1 MKEFAYSEPCLDEE
15 DKKAVL
21 EVLNSKQLEFAYSEP
36 CLDEEDK
43 KAVLEVLNSKQLTQG
58 KRSLLFEEALCEFLG
73 VKHALVFN
81 SATSALLTLYRNFSD
96 FNADCNEIITTPISF
111 VATANMLLESG
122 YKPVFAEI
130 KNDGNIDELALE
142 KLINERTKAIVSVDY
157 AGKSVEIGSIQKLC
171 KRHSLSFLSDSS
183 HALGSEYQN
192 KKVGGFALASVFSF
206 HAIKPITTAEGGAV
220 VTNDGELYEKMKLFR
235 SHGMLKKDFFE
246 GEVKSI
252 GHNFRLNEIQSALG
266 LSQLKKAPLLM
277 QKREEIALVYD
288 RIFKDNP
295 YFTPLHPLLKDKS
308 SNHLYPILMRQKF
321 FTCKKLILENLHKH
335 GILAQVHYKP
345 IYQYQLYQQLF
356 NTAPLKSAED
366 FYRAEISLPCHANLD
381 LGSVQNIAHGV
392 LKTFENLKVK

>member
-1 MKEFAYSEPCLDEE
+1 MK
-15 DKKAVL
+15 
-21 EVLNSKQLEFAYSEP
+21 EFAYSEP

-142 KLINERTKAIVSVDY
+142 KLINEKTKAIVSVDY

-171 KRHSLSFLSDSS
+171 KKHSLSFLSDSS

-220 VTNDGELYEKMKLFR
+220 VTNDGELYEKMKWFR

-321 FTCKKLILENLHKH
+321 FTCKKLILENLHKC

-381 LGSVQNIAHGV
+381 LESVQNIAHGV
-392 LKTFENLKVK
+392 LKTFEDLKIE

>member
-1 MKEFAYSEPCLDEE
+1 MK
-15 DKKAVL
+15 
-21 EVLNSKQLEFAYSEP
+21 EFAYSEP

-96 FNADCNEIITTPISF
+96 FSADCNEIITTPISF

-142 KLINERTKAIVSVDY
+142 KLINKKTKAIVSVDY

-220 VTNDGELYEKMKLFR
+220 VTNDSELHEKMKLFR

-277 QKREEIALVYD
+277 QKREEIALTYD

-321 FTCKKLILENLHKH
+321 FTCKKLILENLHKR

-356 NTAPLKSAED
+356 NTAPLKSAEN

-381 LGSVQNIAHGV
+381 LESVQNIAHGV
-392 LKTFENLKVK
+392 LKTFEDLKIE

>member
-15 DKKAVL
+15 DKKV
-21 EVLNSKQLEFAYSEP
+21 
-36 CLDEEDK
+36 
-43 KAVLEVLNSKQLTQG
+43 VLEVLNSKQLTQG

-142 KLINERTKAIVSVDY
+142 KLINEKTKAIVSVDY

-220 VTNDGELYEKMKLFR
+220 VTNDNELYEKMKWFR
-235 SHGMLKKDFFE
+235 SHGMIKKDFFE

-321 FTCKKLILENLHKH
+321 FTCKKLILENLHKR

-381 LGSVQNIAHGV
+381 LESAQTIAHGV
-392 LKTFENLKVK
+392 LKTFENLKIE

>member
-1 MKEFAYSEPCLDEE
+1 MKLFAYSEPCLDEE

-21 EVLNSKQLEFAYSEP
+21 EVL
-36 CLDEEDK
+36 D
-43 KAVLEVLNSKQLTQG
+43 SKQLTQG

-81 SATSALLTLYRNFSD
+81 SATSALLTLYRNFSG
-96 FNADCNEIITTPISF
+96 FNAHCNEIITTPISF

-122 YKPVFAEI
+122 YTPVFAEV

-142 KLINERTKAIVSVDY
+142 KLITKKTKAIVSVDY
-157 AGKSVEIGSIQKLC
+157 AGKSVETESIQKLC
-171 KRHSLSFLSDSS
+171 KKHSLSFLSDSS

-220 VTNDGELYEKMKLFR
+220 VTNDSELHEKMKLFR

-266 LSQLKKAPLLM
+266 LSQLKKASLFM

-321 FTCKKLILENLHKH
+321 FTCKKLILENLHKR

-366 FYRAEISLPCHANLD
+366 FYRAEISLPCHANLN
-381 LGSVQNIAHGV
+381 LENAKAIAHGV
-392 LKTFENLKVK
+392 LKTFEDLKIE

>member
-1 MKEFAYSEPCLDEE
+1 MK
-15 DKKAVL
+15 
-21 EVLNSKQLEFAYSEP
+21 EFAYSEP

-81 SATSALLTLYRNFSD
+81 SATSALLTLYRNFSE
-96 FNADCNEIITTPISF
+96 FSADCNEIITTPISF

-122 YKPVFAEI
+122 YTPVFAEI

-142 KLINERTKAIVSVDY
+142 KLITKKTKAIVSVDY
-157 AGKSVEIGSIQKLC
+157 AGKSVEVGSIQKLC
-171 KRHSLSFLSDSS
+171 KKHSLSFLSDSS
-183 HALGSEYQN
+183 HALGSEYHN

-220 VTNDGELYEKMKLFR
+220 VTNNSELYEKMKSFR

-266 LSQLKKAPLLM
+266 LSQLKKAPFLM

-321 FTCKKLILENLHKH
+321 FACKKLILESLHKR

-366 FYRAEISLPCHANLD
+366 FYNAEISLPCHANLN
-381 LGSVQNIAHGV
+381 LENAKAIAHGV
-392 LKTFENLKVK
+392 LKTFESFNRISSI

>member
-1 MKEFAYSEPCLDEE
+1 MK
-15 DKKAVL
+15 
-21 EVLNSKQLEFAYSEP
+21 EFAYSEP

-122 YKPVFAEI
+122 YKPVFATI

-142 KLINERTKAIVSVDY
+142 KLINKKTKAIVSVDY

-171 KRHSLSFLSDSS
+171 KKHSLSFLSDSS

-220 VTNDGELYEKMKLFR
+220 VTNDRKLYEKMKLFR

-277 QKREEIALVYD
+277 QKREEIALIYD

-321 FTCKKLILENLHKH
+321 FACKKLILENLHKR

-381 LGSVQNIAHGV
+381 LESAQTIAHGV
-392 LKTFENLKVK
+392 LKTFEDLKIE

>member
-1 MKEFAYSEPCLDEE
+1 MKG
-15 DKKAVL
+15 
-21 EVLNSKQLEFAYSEP
+21 FAYSEP

-142 KLINERTKAIVSVDY
+142 KLINEKTKAIVSVDY
-157 AGKSVEIGSIQKLC
+157 AGKSVEVGSIQKLC

-192 KKVGGFALASVFSF
+192 KKVGSFALASVFSF

-220 VTNDGELYEKMKLFR
+220 VTNDGELHEKMKWFR
-235 SHGMLKKDFFE
+235 SHGMIKKDFFE

-277 QKREEIALVYD
+277 QKREEVALIYD
-288 RIFKDNP
+288 RIFKDSP

-321 FTCKKLILENLHKH
+321 FTCKKLILENLHKC

-381 LGSVQNIAHGV
+381 LESAQTIAHGV
-392 LKTFENLKVK
+392 LKTFEDLKIE

>member
-1 MKEFAYSEPCLDEE
+1 MK
-15 DKKAVL
+15 
-21 EVLNSKQLEFAYSEP
+21 EFAYSEP

-73 VKHALVFN
+73 VKHALAFN
-81 SATSALLTLYRNFSD
+81 SATSALLTLYRNFSG

-122 YKPVFAEI
+122 YKPVFAEV

-142 KLINERTKAIVSVDY
+142 KLITKKTKAIVSVDY
-157 AGKSVEIGSIQKLC
+157 AGKSVEVESIQKLC
-171 KRHSLSFLSDSS
+171 KKHSLSFLSDSS

-220 VTNDGELYEKMKLFR
+220 VTNDSELYEKMKSFR

-246 GEVKSI
+246 GEVKSV
-252 GHNFRLNEIQSALG
+252 GYNFRLNEIQSALG

-288 RIFKDNP
+288 GIFKDNP

-308 SNHLYPILMRQKF
+308 SNHLYPILMCQKF
-321 FTCKKLILENLHKH
+321 FIFKKLILENLHKL

-366 FYRAEISLPCHANLD
+366 FYNAEISLPCHANLN
-381 LGSVQNIAHGV
+381 LESVQNIAHGV
-392 LKTFENLKVK
+392 LKTFEGFNRMGFI

>member
-1 MKEFAYSEPCLDEE
+1 MK
-15 DKKAVL
+15 
-21 EVLNSKQLEFAYSEP
+21 EFAYSEP

-81 SATSALLTLYRNFSD
+81 SATSALLTLYRNFSG

-122 YKPVFAEI
+122 YRPMFAEV

-142 KLINERTKAIVSVDY
+142 KLITKKTKAIVSVDY
-157 AGKSVEIGSIQKLC
+157 AGKSVEVGSIQKLC
-171 KRHSLSFLSDSS
+171 KKHSLSFLSDSS

-220 VTNDGELYEKMKLFR
+220 VTNNSELYEKMKLFR

-266 LSQLKKAPLLM
+266 LSQLKKAPFLM

-288 RIFKDNP
+288 KIFKDNP
-295 YFTPLHPLLKDKS
+295 YFTPLHPLLKDQS

-321 FTCKKLILENLHKH
+321 FIFKKLILENLHKR

-366 FYRAEISLPCHANLD
+366 FYNAEISLPCHANLN
-381 LGSVQNIAHGV
+381 LESVQNIAHSV
-392 LKTFENLKVK
+392 LKTFESFKIE

>member
-1 MKEFAYSEPCLDEE
+1 MK
-15 DKKAVL
+15 
-21 EVLNSKQLEFAYSEP
+21 EFAYSEP

-81 SATSALLTLYRNFSD
+81 SATSALLTLYRNFSG
-96 FNADCNEIITTPISF
+96 FSADRNEIITTPISF

-122 YKPVFAEI
+122 YKPVFAGI

-142 KLINERTKAIVSVDY
+142 KLINEKTKAIVSVDY
-157 AGKSVEIGSIQKLC
+157 AGKSVEIESIQELC
-171 KRHSLSFLSDSS
+171 KKHSLSFLSDSS

-192 KKVGGFALASVFSF
+192 KKVGSFALASVFSF

-220 VTNDGELYEKMKLFR
+220 VTNDSELHEKMKLFR

-321 FTCKKLILENLHKH
+321 FTCKKLILENLHKR

-356 NTAPLKSAED
+356 NTAPLKSAEN
-366 FYRAEISLPCHANLD
+366 FYNAEISLPCHANLN
-381 LGSVQNIAHGV
+381 LESAQTIAHGV
-392 LKTFENLKVK
+392 LKTFENLKIE

>member
-1 MKEFAYSEPCLDEE
+1 MK
-15 DKKAVL
+15 
-21 EVLNSKQLEFAYSEP
+21 EFAYSEP

-58 KRSLLFEEALCEFLG
+58 KHSLLFEEALCEFLG
-73 VKHALVFN
+73 VKRALVFN

-142 KLINERTKAIVSVDY
+142 KLINEKTKAIVSVDY

-220 VTNDGELYEKMKLFR
+220 VTNDSELYEKMKWFR
-235 SHGMLKKDFFE
+235 SHGIIKKDFFE

-277 QKREEIALVYD
+277 QKREEIALTYD

-381 LGSVQNIAHGV
+381 LESVQNIAHGV
-392 LKTFENLKVK
+392 LKTFENLKIE

>member
-1 MKEFAYSEPCLDEE
+1 MK
-15 DKKAVL
+15 
-21 EVLNSKQLEFAYSEP
+21 EFAYSEP

-142 KLINERTKAIVSVDY
+142 KLINEKTKAIVSVDY

-220 VTNDGELYEKMKLFR
+220 VTNDGELYEKMKWFR
-235 SHGMLKKDFFE
+235 SHGMIKKDFFE

-321 FTCKKLILENLHKH
+321 FTCKKLILENLHKR

-381 LGSVQNIAHGV
+381 LESVQNIAHGV
-392 LKTFENLKVK
+392 LKTFEGFKIE

>member
-1 MKEFAYSEPCLDEE
+1 MK
-15 DKKAVL
+15 
-21 EVLNSKQLEFAYSEP
+21 EFAYSEP

-96 FNADCNEIITTPISF
+96 FSADCNEIITTPISF

-122 YKPVFAEI
+122 YKPVFAGI

-142 KLINERTKAIVSVDY
+142 KLINKKTKAIVSVDY
-157 AGKSVEIGSIQKLC
+157 AGKSVEIESIQKLC

-220 VTNDGELYEKMKLFR
+220 VTNDSELYEKMKWFR
-235 SHGMLKKDFFE
+235 SHGMIKKDFFE

-308 SNHLYPILMRQKF
+308 SNHLYPILIRQKF
-321 FTCKKLILENLHKH
+321 FTYKKLILENLHKR

-381 LGSVQNIAHGV
+381 LESVQNIAHGV
-392 LKTFENLKVK
+392 LKTFENLKIE

>member
-1 MKEFAYSEPCLDEE
+1 MK
-15 DKKAVL
+15 
-21 EVLNSKQLEFAYSEP
+21 EFAYSEP

-81 SATSALLTLYRNFSD
+81 SATSALLTLYRNFSP

-122 YKPVFAEI
+122 YKPVFAGI

-142 KLINERTKAIVSVDY
+142 KLINEKTKAIVSVDY

-220 VTNDGELYEKMKLFR
+220 VTNDGELYEKMKWFR
-235 SHGMLKKDFFE
+235 SHGMIKKDFFE

-321 FTCKKLILENLHKH
+321 FTCKKLILENLHKR

-356 NTAPLKSAED
+356 NTAPLKSAEN

-381 LGSVQNIAHGV
+381 LESVQNIAHGV
-392 LKTFENLKVK
+392 LKTFENLKIE

>member
-1 MKEFAYSEPCLDEE
+1 MK
-15 DKKAVL
+15 
-21 EVLNSKQLEFAYSEP
+21 EFAYSEP

-220 VTNDGELYEKMKLFR
+220 VTNDNELYEKMKWFR
-235 SHGMLKKDFFE
+235 SHGMIKKNFFE

-321 FTCKKLILENLHKH
+321 FTCKKLILENLHKCD
-335 GILAQVHYKP
+335 ILAQVHYKP

-356 NTAPLKSAED
+356 NTAPLKSAEN

-381 LGSVQNIAHGV
+381 LESAQTIAHGV
-392 LKTFENLKVK
+392 LKTFEDLKIE

>member
-1 MKEFAYSEPCLDEE
+1 MK
-15 DKKAVL
+15 
-21 EVLNSKQLEFAYSEP
+21 EFAYSEP

-81 SATSALLTLYRNFSD
+81 SATSALLTLYRNFSG

-157 AGKSVEIGSIQKLC
+157 AGKSVEIESIQKLC
-171 KRHSLSFLSDSS
+171 KKHSLSFLSDSS

-220 VTNDGELYEKMKLFR
+220 VTNDGELYEKMKWFR
-235 SHGMLKKDFFE
+235 SHGMIKKDFFE

-277 QKREEIALVYD
+277 QKREEIALAYD

-308 SNHLYPILMRQKF
+308 SNHLYPILMCQKF

-366 FYRAEISLPCHANLD
+366 FYHAEISLPCHANLD
-381 LGSVQNIAHGV
+381 LKSVQNIAHGV
-392 LKTFENLKVK
+392 LKTFESFK

>member
-21 EVLNSKQLEFAYSEP
+21 EVLNSKQI
-36 CLDEEDK
+36 
-43 KAVLEVLNSKQLTQG
+43 TQG

-73 VKHALVFN
+73 VKHALAFN

-96 FNADCNEIITTPISF
+96 FNTDYNEIITTPISF

-122 YKPVFAEI
+122 YKPVFSEV

-142 KLINERTKAIVSVDY
+142 KLITKKTKAIVSVDY
-157 AGKSVEIGSIQKLC
+157 AGKSVEVGSIQRLC
-171 KRHSLSFLSDSS
+171 KKYSLSFLSDSS
-183 HALGSEYQN
+183 HALGSEYHN

-220 VTNDGELYEKMKLFR
+220 VTNDSELYEKMKLFR

-277 QKREEIALVYD
+277 QKREEVALVYD

-308 SNHLYPILMRQKF
+308 SNHLYPILMDQKF
-321 FTCKKLILENLHKH
+321 FTFKRSILESLHKL

-366 FYRAEISLPCHANLD
+366 FYNAEISLPCHANLN
-381 LGSVQNIAHGV
+381 LESVQNIAHGV
-392 LKTFENLKVK
+392 LKTFEGFNRTSSV

>member
-1 MKEFAYSEPCLDEE
+1 MK
-15 DKKAVL
+15 
-21 EVLNSKQLEFAYSEP
+21 EFAYSEP

-81 SATSALLTLYRNFSD
+81 SATSALLTLYRNFSP

-122 YKPVFAEI
+122 YKPVFAGI

-142 KLINERTKAIVSVDY
+142 KLINEKTKAIVSVDY

-220 VTNDGELYEKMKLFR
+220 VTNDSELYEKMKLFR
-235 SHGMLKKDFFE
+235 SHGMIKKDFFE

-295 YFTPLHPLLKDKS
+295 YFTSLHPLLKDKS

-321 FTCKKLILENLHKH
+321 FTCKKLILENLHKR

-381 LGSVQNIAHGV
+381 LESVQNIAHGV
-392 LKTFENLKVK
+392 LKTFENLKIE

>member
-1 MKEFAYSEPCLDEE
+1 MK
-15 DKKAVL
+15 
-21 EVLNSKQLEFAYSEP
+21 EFAYSEP

-96 FNADCNEIITTPISF
+96 FNANCNEIITTPISF

-122 YKPVFAEI
+122 YKPVFAGI

-142 KLINERTKAIVSVDY
+142 KLINEKTKAIVSVDY
-157 AGKSVEIGSIQKLC
+157 AGKSVEIESIQKLC
-171 KRHSLSFLSDSS
+171 KKHSLSFLSDSS

-220 VTNDGELYEKMKLFR
+220 VTNDNELYEKMKWFR
-235 SHGMLKKDFFE
+235 SHGMIKKDFFE

-277 QKREEIALVYD
+277 QKREEIALTYD

-321 FTCKKLILENLHKH
+321 FTCKKLILENLHKR

-366 FYRAEISLPCHANLD
+366 FYRAEISLPCHANLN
-381 LGSVQNIAHGV
+381 LESAQTIAHGV
-392 LKTFENLKVK
+392 LKIFENLKIE

>member
-1 MKEFAYSEPCLDEE
+1 MK
-15 DKKAVL
+15 
-21 EVLNSKQLEFAYSEP
+21 EFAYSEP

-142 KLINERTKAIVSVDY
+142 KLINEKTKAIVSVDY
-157 AGKSVEIGSIQKLC
+157 AGKSVEIGSLQKLC

-220 VTNDGELYEKMKLFR
+220 VTNDSELYEKMKWFR

-266 LSQLKKAPLLM
+266 LSQLKKAPFLM

-321 FTCKKLILENLHKH
+321 FTCKKLILENLHKC

-381 LGSVQNIAHGV
+381 LESVQNIAHGV
-392 LKTFENLKVK
+392 LKTFEDLKIE

>member
-1 MKEFAYSEPCLDEE
+1 MK
-15 DKKAVL
+15 
-21 EVLNSKQLEFAYSEP
+21 EFAYSEP

-122 YKPVFAEI
+122 YKPVFAGI

-142 KLINERTKAIVSVDY
+142 KLINEKTKAIVSVDY

-220 VTNDGELYEKMKLFR
+220 VTNDGELYEKMKWFR

-321 FTCKKLILENLHKH
+321 FTCKKLILENLHKR

-381 LGSVQNIAHGV
+381 LESVQNIAHGV
-392 LKTFENLKVK
+392 LKTFEDLKIE

>member
-1 MKEFAYSEPCLDEE
+1 MK
-15 DKKAVL
+15 
-21 EVLNSKQLEFAYSEP
+21 EFAYSEP

-220 VTNDGELYEKMKLFR
+220 VTNDSELYEKMKWFR
-235 SHGMLKKDFFE
+235 SHGMIKKDFFE

-321 FTCKKLILENLHKH
+321 FTCKKLILENLHKR

-356 NTAPLKSAED
+356 NTAPLKNAED

-381 LGSVQNIAHGV
+381 LESVQNIAHGV
-392 LKTFENLKVK
+392 LKTFEGFKIE

>member
-1 MKEFAYSEPCLDEE
+1 MK
-15 DKKAVL
+15 
-21 EVLNSKQLEFAYSEP
+21 EFAYSEP

-142 KLINERTKAIVSVDY
+142 KLINEKTKAIVSVDY

-171 KRHSLSFLSDSS
+171 KKHSLSFLSDSS

-192 KKVGGFALASVFSF
+192 QKVGGFALASVFSF

-220 VTNDGELYEKMKLFR
+220 VTNDGELHEKMKWFR
-235 SHGMLKKDFFE
+235 SHGMIKKDFFE
-246 GEVKSI
+246 GEVKSV

-277 QKREEIALVYD
+277 QKREEVALTYD

-308 SNHLYPILMRQKF
+308 SNHLYPILIRQKF
-321 FTCKKLILENLHKH
+321 FIFKKLILENLHKR

-366 FYRAEISLPCHANLD
+366 FYRAEISLPCHANLN
-381 LGSVQNIAHGV
+381 LESVQNIAHGV
-392 LKTFENLKVK
+392 LKTFEGFKVE

>member
-1 MKEFAYSEPCLDEE
+1 MK
-15 DKKAVL
+15 
-21 EVLNSKQLEFAYSEP
+21 EFAYSEP

-58 KRSLLFEEALCEFLG
+58 RYSLLFEEALCEFLG

-96 FNADCNEIITTPISF
+96 FNAHCNEIITTPISF

-122 YKPVFAEI
+122 YTPVFAEV

-142 KLINERTKAIVSVDY
+142 KLITKKTKAIVSVDY
-157 AGKSVEIGSIQKLC
+157 TGKSVEVGSIQKLC
-171 KRHSLSFLSDSS
+171 KKHSLSFLSDSS

-220 VTNDGELYEKMKLFR
+220 VTNDSELHEKMKSFR

-277 QKREEIALVYD
+277 QKREEIALIYD
-288 RIFKDNP
+288 EIFKDNP
-295 YFTPLHPLLKDKS
+295 YFTSLHPFLKHKS

-321 FTCKKLILENLHKH
+321 FTFKRSILESLHKL

-366 FYRAEISLPCHANLD
+366 FYNAEISLPCHANLN
-381 LGSVQNIAHGV
+381 LESVQNIAHGV
-392 LKTFENLKVK
+392 LKTFESFNRISSI

>member
-1 MKEFAYSEPCLDEE
+1 MK
-15 DKKAVL
+15 
-21 EVLNSKQLEFAYSEP
+21 EFAYSEP

-142 KLINERTKAIVSVDY
+142 KLINKKTKAIVSVDY

-220 VTNDGELYEKMKLFR
+220 VTNDNELYEKMKWFR
-235 SHGMLKKDFFE
+235 SHGMIKKDFFE

-277 QKREEIALVYD
+277 QKREEIALTYD

-321 FTCKKLILENLHKH
+321 FTCKKLILENLHKR

-356 NTAPLKSAED
+356 NTTPLKSAED

-381 LGSVQNIAHGV
+381 LKSVQNIAHGV
-392 LKTFENLKVK
+392 LKTFEGFKIE

>member
-1 MKEFAYSEPCLDEE
+1 MK
-15 DKKAVL
+15 
-21 EVLNSKQLEFAYSEP
+21 EFAYSEP

-130 KNDGNIDELALE
+130 KNDGNIDELTLE
-142 KLINERTKAIVSVDY
+142 KLINEKTKAIVSVDY

-171 KRHSLSFLSDSS
+171 KKHSLSFLSDSS

-192 KKVGGFALASVFSF
+192 QKVGGFALASVFSF

-220 VTNDGELYEKMKLFR
+220 VTNDNELYEKMKLFR
-235 SHGMLKKDFFE
+235 SHGMIKKDFFE

-321 FTCKKLILENLHKH
+321 FIFKKLILENLHKR

-366 FYRAEISLPCHANLD
+366 FYCAEISLPCHANLD
-381 LGSVQNIAHGV
+381 LESVQNIAHGV
-392 LKTFENLKVK
+392 LKTFESFKIE

>member
-1 MKEFAYSEPCLDEE
+1 MK
-15 DKKAVL
+15 
-21 EVLNSKQLEFAYSEP
+21 EFAYSEP

-142 KLINERTKAIVSVDY
+142 KLINKKTKAIVSVDY

-171 KRHSLSFLSDSS
+171 KKHSLHFLSDSS

-220 VTNDGELYEKMKLFR
+220 VTNDSELHEKMKWFR

-321 FTCKKLILENLHKH
+321 FTCKKLILENLHKR

-356 NTAPLKSAED
+356 NTAPLKSAEN
-366 FYRAEISLPCHANLD
+366 FYHAEISLPCHANLD
-381 LGSVQNIAHGV
+381 LESVQNIAHGV
-392 LKTFENLKVK
+392 LKTFESFKIE

>member
-1 MKEFAYSEPCLDEE
+1 MKEFS
-15 DKKAVL
+15 
-21 EVLNSKQLEFAYSEP
+21 YSEP

-122 YKPVFAEI
+122 YKPVFAGI

-142 KLINERTKAIVSVDY
+142 KLINEKTKAIVSVDY
-157 AGKSVEIGSIQKLC
+157 AGKSVETESIQKLC
-171 KRHSLSFLSDSS
+171 KKHSLSFLSDSS

-192 KKVGGFALASVFSF
+192 QKVGGFALASVFSF

-220 VTNDGELYEKMKLFR
+220 VTNDGELYEKMKWFR

-266 LSQLKKAPLLM
+266 LSQLKKAPFFM
-277 QKREEIALVYD
+277 QKREEAALVYD

-308 SNHLYPILMRQKF
+308 SNHLYPILMHQKF
-321 FTCKKLILENLHKH
+321 LTCKKLILENLHKI

-366 FYRAEISLPCHANLD
+366 FYRAEISLPCHANLN
-381 LGSVQNIAHGV
+381 LESVQNIAHGV
-392 LKTFENLKVK
+392 LKTFEDLKIE

>member
-1 MKEFAYSEPCLDEE
+1 MK
-15 DKKAVL
+15 
-21 EVLNSKQLEFAYSEP
+21 EFAYSEP

-142 KLINERTKAIVSVDY
+142 KLINEKTKAIVSVDY

-192 KKVGGFALASVFSF
+192 KKVGSFALASVFSF

-220 VTNDGELYEKMKLFR
+220 VTNDGELYEKMKWFR
-235 SHGMLKKDFFE
+235 SHGMIKKDFFE

-321 FTCKKLILENLHKH
+321 FTCKKLILENLHKR

-381 LGSVQNIAHGV
+381 LESVQNIAHGV
-392 LKTFENLKVK
+392 LKTFENLKIE

>member
-1 MKEFAYSEPCLDEE
+1 MK
-15 DKKAVL
+15 
-21 EVLNSKQLEFAYSEP
+21 EFAYSEP

-142 KLINERTKAIVSVDY
+142 KLINKKTKAIVSVDY

-220 VTNDGELYEKMKLFR
+220 VTNDSELYEKMKWFR
-235 SHGMLKKDFFE
+235 SHGMIKKDFFE

-321 FTCKKLILENLHKH
+321 FTCKKLILENLHKR

-356 NTAPLKSAED
+356 NTAPLKSAQD

-381 LGSVQNIAHGV
+381 LESVHNISHGV
-392 LKTFENLKVK
+392 LKTFENLKIE

>member
-1 MKEFAYSEPCLDEE
+1 MK
-15 DKKAVL
+15 
-21 EVLNSKQLEFAYSEP
+21 EFAYSEP

-142 KLINERTKAIVSVDY
+142 KLINEKTKAIVSVDY

-220 VTNDGELYEKMKLFR
+220 VTNDNELYEKMKWFR
-235 SHGMLKKDFFE
+235 SHGMIKKDFFE

-321 FTCKKLILENLHKH
+321 FTCKKLILENLHKR

-381 LGSVQNIAHGV
+381 LESVQNIAHGV
-392 LKTFENLKVK
+392 LKTFENLKIE

>member
-1 MKEFAYSEPCLDEE
+1 MKEFS
-15 DKKAVL
+15 
-21 EVLNSKQLEFAYSEP
+21 YSEP

-81 SATSALLTLYRNFSD
+81 SATSALLTLYRNFSG

-111 VATANMLLESG
+111 VATTNMLLESG
-122 YKPVFAEI
+122 YKPVFAGI

-142 KLINERTKAIVSVDY
+142 KLINEKTKAIVSVDY

-171 KRHSLSFLSDSS
+171 KKHSLSFLSDSS

-192 KKVGGFALASVFSF
+192 QKVGGFALASVFSF

-220 VTNDGELYEKMKLFR
+220 VTNDSELYEKMKWFR

-266 LSQLKKAPLLM
+266 LSQLKKAPLFM
-277 QKREEIALVYD
+277 QKREEVALVYD

-321 FTCKKLILENLHKH
+321 FTCKKLILENLHKR

-366 FYRAEISLPCHANLD
+366 FYRAEISLPCHANLN
-381 LGSVQNIAHGV
+381 LESVQNIAHGV
-392 LKTFENLKVK
+392 LKTFESFKVE

>member
-1 MKEFAYSEPCLDEE
+1 MK
-15 DKKAVL
+15 
-21 EVLNSKQLEFAYSEP
+21 EFAYSEP

-122 YKPVFAEI
+122 YTPVFAGI

-142 KLINERTKAIVSVDY
+142 KLINKKTKAIVSVDY

-220 VTNDGELYEKMKLFR
+220 VTNDSELYEKMKWFR
-235 SHGMLKKDFFE
+235 SHGMIKKDFFE

-277 QKREEIALVYD
+277 QKREEIALIYD

-321 FTCKKLILENLHKH
+321 FTCKKLILENLHKC

-356 NTAPLKSAED
+356 NTAPLKSAEI
-366 FYRAEISLPCHANLD
+366 FYRAEISLPCHANLN
-381 LGSVQNIAHGV
+381 LESVKNIAHGV
-392 LKTFENLKVK
+392 LKTFENLKIE

>member
-1 MKEFAYSEPCLDEE
+1 MK
-15 DKKAVL
+15 
-21 EVLNSKQLEFAYSEP
+21 EFAYSEP

-58 KRSLLFEEALCEFLG
+58 KRSLLFEETLCEFLG

-96 FNADCNEIITTPISF
+96 FNADRNEIITTPISF

-122 YKPVFAEI
+122 YRPVFAEV

-142 KLINERTKAIVSVDY
+142 KLINEKTKAIVSVDY
-157 AGKSVEIGSIQKLC
+157 AGKSVEVGSIQKLC
-171 KRHSLSFLSDSS
+171 KKHSLSFLSDSS

-220 VTNDGELYEKMKLFR
+220 VTNNSELYEKMKLFR

-321 FTCKKLILENLHKH
+321 FTCKKLILENLHKL

-366 FYRAEISLPCHANLD
+366 FYRAEISLPCHANLN
-381 LGSVQNIAHGV
+381 LESAQTIAHGV
-392 LKTFENLKVK
+392 LKTFEGFKIE

>member
-1 MKEFAYSEPCLDEE
+1 MK
-15 DKKAVL
+15 
-21 EVLNSKQLEFAYSEP
+21 EFAYSEP

-73 VKHALVFN
+73 VRHALVFN

-142 KLINERTKAIVSVDY
+142 KLINEKTKAIVSVDY

-220 VTNDGELYEKMKLFR
+220 VTNDGELYEKMKWFR

-246 GEVKSI
+246 SEVKSI

-295 YFTPLHPLLKDKS
+295 YFTPLHPSLKDKS

-321 FTCKKLILENLHKH
+321 FTCKKLILENLHKR

-381 LGSVQNIAHGV
+381 LESVQNIAHGV
-392 LKTFENLKVK
+392 LKTFEDLKIE

>member
-1 MKEFAYSEPCLDEE
+1 MK
-15 DKKAVL
+15 
-21 EVLNSKQLEFAYSEP
+21 EFAYSEP

-96 FNADCNEIITTPISF
+96 FSADCNEIITTPISF

-122 YKPVFAEI
+122 YTPVFAGI

-142 KLINERTKAIVSVDY
+142 KLITKKTKAIVSVDY
-157 AGKSVEIGSIQKLC
+157 AGKSVEAKSIQKLC
-171 KRHSLSFLSDSS
+171 KKHSLSFLSDSS

-220 VTNDGELYEKMKLFR
+220 VTNDSELYEKMKLFR

-277 QKREEIALVYD
+277 QKREEIALTYD

-295 YFTPLHPLLKDKS
+295 YFTPLHPLLKDQS

-321 FTCKKLILENLHKH
+321 FTCKKLILESLHKL

-366 FYRAEISLPCHANLD
+366 FYNAEISLPCHANLN
-381 LGSVQNIAHGV
+381 LESVQNIAHGV
-392 LKTFENLKVK
+392 LKTFESFKIE

>member
-1 MKEFAYSEPCLDEE
+1 MK
-15 DKKAVL
+15 
-21 EVLNSKQLEFAYSEP
+21 EFAYSEP

-122 YKPVFAEI
+122 YKPVFAGI

-142 KLINERTKAIVSVDY
+142 KLINEKTKAIVSVDY

-220 VTNDGELYEKMKLFR
+220 VTNDNELYEKMKWFR
-235 SHGMLKKDFFE
+235 SHGMIKKDFFE

-321 FTCKKLILENLHKH
+321 FTCKKLILENLHKR

-381 LGSVQNIAHGV
+381 LESVQNIAHGV
-392 LKTFENLKVK
+392 LKTFENLKIE

>member
-1 MKEFAYSEPCLDEE
+1 MK
-15 DKKAVL
+15 
-21 EVLNSKQLEFAYSEP
+21 EFAYSEP

-142 KLINERTKAIVSVDY
+142 KLINEKTKAIVSVDY
-157 AGKSVEIGSIQKLC
+157 AGKSVEIESIQKLC

-220 VTNDGELYEKMKLFR
+220 VTNDNELYEKMKWFR
-235 SHGMLKKDFFE
+235 SHGMIKKDFFE

-321 FTCKKLILENLHKH
+321 FTCKKLILENLHKC

-356 NTAPLKSAED
+356 NTAPLKSAQD

-381 LGSVQNIAHGV
+381 LESVQNITHSV
-392 LKTFENLKVK
+392 LKTFEDLKIE

>member
-1 MKEFAYSEPCLDEE
+1 MK
-15 DKKAVL
+15 
-21 EVLNSKQLEFAYSEP
+21 EFAYSEP

-81 SATSALLTLYRNFSD
+81 SATSALLTLYRNFSG
-96 FNADCNEIITTPISF
+96 FNAHCNEIITTPISF

-122 YKPVFAEI
+122 YKPVFAGI

-142 KLINERTKAIVSVDY
+142 KLITKKTKAIVSVDY
-157 AGKSVEIGSIQKLC
+157 AGKSVETESIQKLC
-171 KRHSLSFLSDSS
+171 KKHSLSFLSDSS

-220 VTNDGELYEKMKLFR
+220 VTNDSELYEKMKLFR

-252 GHNFRLNEIQSALG
+252 GHNFRLNEIQSTLG

-277 QKREEIALVYD
+277 QKREEIALTYD

-321 FTCKKLILENLHKH
+321 FTCKKLILENLHKI

-366 FYRAEISLPCHANLD
+366 FYRAEISLPCHADLNLE
-381 LGSVQNIAHGV
+381 SVQNIAHGV
-392 LKTFENLKVK
+392 LKTFENLKIE

>member
-1 MKEFAYSEPCLDEE
+1 MK
-15 DKKAVL
+15 K
-21 EVLNSKQLEFAYSEP
+21 FAYSEP

-58 KRSLLFEEALCEFLG
+58 KYSLLFEEALCEFLG

-96 FNADCNEIITTPISF
+96 FNADRNEIITTPISF

-122 YKPVFAEI
+122 YTPVFAEV

-142 KLINERTKAIVSVDY
+142 KLITKKTKAIVSVDY
-157 AGKSVEIGSIQKLC
+157 AGKSVEAGSIQKLC
-171 KRHSLSFLSDSS
+171 KKHSLSFLSDSS

-220 VTNDGELYEKMKLFR
+220 VTNDSELYEKMKSFR
-235 SHGMLKKDFFE
+235 SHGMIKKDFFE
-246 GEVKSI
+246 GEVKSV

-266 LSQLKKAPLLM
+266 LSQLEKAPLLM
-277 QKREEIALVYD
+277 QKREEVALVYD
-288 RIFKDNP
+288 EIFKDNP
-295 YFTPLHPLLKDKS
+295 YFTPLHPLLKHQS

-321 FTCKKLILENLHKH
+321 FTFKRSILEFLHKL

-356 NTAPLKSAED
+356 NTAPLKSAQD
-366 FYRAEISLPCHANLD
+366 FYNAEISLPCHANLN
-381 LGSVQNIAHGV
+381 LESVQSIAHGV
-392 LKTFENLKVK
+392 LKTFEGFNRISSI